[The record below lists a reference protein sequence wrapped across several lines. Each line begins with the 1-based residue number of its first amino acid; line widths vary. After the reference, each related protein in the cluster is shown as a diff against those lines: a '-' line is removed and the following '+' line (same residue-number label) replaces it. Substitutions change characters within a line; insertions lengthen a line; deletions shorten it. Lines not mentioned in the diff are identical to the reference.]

1 MRLSEDLANFE
12 AVRMERDLA
21 CKQHSRVLAQPAAR
35 MASVTRSSSANPC
48 FKVRRLITDMIATL
62 EAKAGQDATTYCNSV
77 LSETKTRDREDHIF
91 FEAVNFLLTT

>member
-1 MRLSEDLANFE
+1 M
-12 AVRMERDLA
+12 VRDLA
-21 CKQHSRVLAQPAAR
+21 RKQHSRELAQLAAR

-48 FKVRRLITDMIATL
+48 FMVRRLITDMIATL
-62 EAKAGQDATTYCNSV
+62 EAKAGQDATMKTYCNSV